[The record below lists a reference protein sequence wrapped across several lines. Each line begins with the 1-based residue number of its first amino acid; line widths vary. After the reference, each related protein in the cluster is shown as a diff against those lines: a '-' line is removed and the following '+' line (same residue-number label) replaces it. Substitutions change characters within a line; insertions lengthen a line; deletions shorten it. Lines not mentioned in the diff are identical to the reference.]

1 MQTGW
6 QKLKQSNV
14 CGQAPEMQSVD
25 FQFIDREIINEIQ
38 EPCFDCAGFHVAKQ
52 SGIVTYNV
60 HMNSIWKYALSEYR
74 MHVTSRRGIIYSFDD
89 ELLQNY

>member
-38 EPCFDCAGFHVAKQ
+38 EPCFDCAGFHVAKL
-52 SGIVTYNV
+52 SGITTIPNVT
-60 HMNSIWKYALSEYR
+60 MNSISI
-74 MHVTSRRGIIYSFDD
+74 S
-89 ELLQNY
+89 